1 MIQKNLDYSTIN
13 NNTNTRLR
21 NPDFKLLPR
30 YLGLLLQLMAS
41 IGHWANMLISNREIN
56 GFDADP
62 LEAGYVKFRA
72 PKSDNLSLI
81 YDRPESGLLAEAR
94 FQLTSGGETIPIK
107 KNPLV

>member
-1 MIQKNLDYSTIN
+1 MYHSPRNDSQAKLYYNNSKKLDYSTIN

-21 NPDFKLLPR
+21 NPDFKLLPK

-62 LEAGYVKFRA
+62 LKAGYVKFRA
-72 PKSDNLSLI
+72 PKSDNLS
-81 YDRPESGLLAEAR
+81 
-94 FQLTSGGETIPIK
+94 
-107 KNPLV
+107 